1 MSQRMTT
8 SAVVGVIGLVLWGAA
23 GVAPGAEF
31 RTSVR
36 GKTIVRQADV
46 SDAEAAPPASPT
58 LGRTRCPT
66 GRLFPL
72 RLRPLLRIC
81 LNRLINPMVA
91 DPRADVIDCDWAG
104 QL

>member
-36 GKTIVRQADV
+36 GKTIVRQA
-46 SDAEAAPPASPT
+46 AYQAPEAIPQASPT
-58 LGRTRCPT
+58 LGGSMPDAAAVPAATPPFAFD
-66 GRLFPL
+66 LSES
-72 RLRPLLRIC
+72 
-81 LNRLINPMVA
+81 
-91 DPRADVIDCDWAG
+91 VIDPMHSRSAG
-104 QL
+104 